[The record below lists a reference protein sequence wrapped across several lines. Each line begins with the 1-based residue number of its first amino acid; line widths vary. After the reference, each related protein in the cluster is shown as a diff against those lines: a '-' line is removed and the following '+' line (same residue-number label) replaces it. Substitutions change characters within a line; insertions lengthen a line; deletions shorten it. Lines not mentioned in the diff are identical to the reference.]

1 MTTLTRRV
9 VRETMAT
16 IHEAARKRPIVVTL
30 EPPGRMIGFRPKGTR
45 KTYYLPID
53 WCYARAVQ
61 AHVEA
66 TRRGRGKRQ

>member
-1 MTTLTRRV
+1 MTPLTRRV
-9 VRETMAT
+9 VRESAAM
-16 IHEAARKRPIVVTL
+16 IHEAARNRPIVVTL

-61 AHVEA
+61 AQVDA
-66 TRRGRGKRQ
+66 TRRVRGKRR